1 MRSGTLAEFN
11 GHSSLGGSSMQAQDR
26 STVTDASR
34 PTRTGAEQLDRLA
47 ATLRAAQQSNC
58 IKASGKICSIE
69 ASQVFASGLST
80 IAQLGDH
87 VEIGSGNTMTLGEIV
102 SIQPERVTIKL
113 FGDELRC
120 KIGARVTICG
130 QHLIYPDQSWKGRI
144 IDAFADPIDKLGALQ
159 SGSRALPVKATSPP
173 PLTRNR
179 VGAMVTTGILAI
191 DLFTPVCAGQRMG
204 LFAGSGVGK
213 STLMSMFSKADGFDT
228 IVVALVGERGREVR
242 EFIEDAL
249 GDNLHR
255 TVVVVAT
262 SDESALRRRL
272 APRTA
277 MTIAEYFSSANQSV
291 LLIVDSITR
300 YAHACRDVALSAGE
314 LPVSR
319 GYPPS
324 TFAEIAQLLERAGP
338 GTGDEGS
345 ITGVFS
351 VLVDGDNTEE
361 PVSDTLR
368 GILDGHVV
376 LDRKVAQEGRF
387 PAIDLLTSI
396 SRLADALWSSEERK
410 LIVKLRS
417 MVERYEDSRDIR
429 SIGGYKRGTDPEL
442 DECVELVPKLYNGLI
457 QHPHSPR
464 IQDAFAHLSALLVD
478 GHQLQSEP
486 EPL

>member
-1 MRSGTLAEFN
+1 MA
-11 GHSSLGGSSMQAQDR
+11 D
-26 STVTDASR
+26 TD
-34 PTRTGAEQLDRLA
+34 TENLTGAERLDRLA
-47 ATLRAAQQSNC
+47 TIFQSARQGGC
-58 IKASGKICSIE
+58 IRTSGKICSIE
-69 ASQVFASGLST
+69 ASQVFATGLSS

-87 VEIGSGNTMTLGEIV
+87 VEIDCRNRVSFGEIV

-113 FGDELRC
+113 FCDELRC
-120 KIGARVTICG
+120 KIGARVTVCG
-130 QHLIYPDQSWKGRI
+130 QHLIHPDHSWKGRI
-144 IDAFADPIDKLGALQ
+144 VDAFANPIDDLGTLKK
-159 SGSRALPVKATSPP
+159 GGHGLPVKSASPP
-173 PLTRNR
+173 ALSRNR
-179 VGAMVTTGILAI
+179 VGEMVTTGILAI

-213 STLMSMFSKADGFDT
+213 STLMSMLSQTEGFDT

-249 GDNLHR
+249 GDNLQR

-277 MTIAEYFSSANQSV
+277 MAIAEYFSSAQQNV

-338 GTGDEGS
+338 GTGEDGS
-345 ITGVFS
+345 ITGIFS

-376 LDRKVAQEGRF
+376 LDRKVAQEGRY

-396 SRLADALWSSEERK
+396 SRLADTLWSAEERK

-417 MVERYEDSRDIR
+417 MIERYEDSRDIR
-429 SIGGYKRGTDPEL
+429 SIGGYKPGTDPEL
-442 DECVELVPKLYNGLI
+442 DECVALVPKLYNGLI
-457 QHPHSPR
+457 QHPQSAK
-464 IQDAFAHLSALLVD
+464 IQDAFAHLSNLLI
-478 GHQLQSEP
+478 E
-486 EPL
+486 E

>member
-1 MRSGTLAEFN
+1 MATL
-11 GHSSLGGSSMQAQDR
+11 SSSPL
-26 STVTDASR
+26 
-34 PTRTGAEQLDRLA
+34 TGAEKLNRLA
-47 ATLRAAQQSNC
+47 ATLRAAQQNSC
-58 IKASGKICSIE
+58 IKASGRICSIE
-69 ASQVFASGLST
+69 ASQVFATGLST

-87 VEIGSGNTMTLGEIV
+87 VEIGCRNGVTLGEIV

-113 FGDELRC
+113 FSDELRC
-120 KIGARVTICG
+120 KIGARVTVCG
-130 QHLIYPDQSWKGRI
+130 QHLIHPDHSWKGRI
-144 IDAFADPIDKLGALQ
+144 IDAFANPIDDLAALQ
-159 SGSRALPVKATSPP
+159 NGSHAVPVKSASPP
-173 PLTRNR
+173 PLMRNR
-179 VGAMVTTGILAI
+179 VGEMVTTGILAV

-204 LFAGSGVGK
+204 LFSGSGVGK
-213 STLMSMFSKADGFDT
+213 STLLSMFSKTQGFDT

-249 GDNLHR
+249 GDNLQR

-262 SDESALRRRL
+262 SDESALTRRL

-277 MTIAEYFSSANQSV
+277 MAVAEYFSAAKQSV

-345 ITGVFS
+345 ITGIFS

-376 LDRKVAQEGRF
+376 LDRKVAQEGRY

-396 SRLADALWSSEERK
+396 SRLADTLWSPEERK
-410 LIVKLRS
+410 LIIKLRS
-417 MVERYEDSRDIR
+417 MIERYEDSRDIR
-429 SIGGYKRGTDPEL
+429 SIGGYKQGTDPEL
-442 DECVELVPKLYNGLI
+442 DECVALVPKLYSGLI
-457 QHPHSPR
+457 QHPHSPK
-464 IQDAFAHLSALLVD
+464 IQDAFAHLSELLVE
-478 GHQLQSEP
+478 GQKLEHPPQTSE
-486 EPL
+486 

>member
-1 MRSGTLAEFN
+1 MRSETLAESRE
-11 GHSSLGGSSMQAQDR
+11 HSALSDPSIQAQDQ
-26 STVTDASR
+26 STAACISR
-34 PTRTGAEQLDRLA
+34 TPHTGAERLDRLA

-58 IKASGKICSIE
+58 IKASGRICSIE
-69 ASQVFASGLST
+69 ASQVFATGLST

-87 VEIGSGNTMTLGEIV
+87 VEIGNDNAITLGEIV
-102 SIQPERVTIKL
+102 SIQPQRVTIKL

-120 KIGARVTICG
+120 KIGARVVVSG
-130 QHLIYPDQSWKGRI
+130 QHLIHPDQSWKGRI
-144 IDAFADPIDKLGALQ
+144 IDAFAKPIDKLGTLQ

-179 VGAMVTTGILAI
+179 VGKMVTTGILAI

-213 STLMSMFSKADGFDT
+213 STLMSMFSKTEGFDT

-249 GDNLHR
+249 GDNLQR

-262 SDESALRRRL
+262 SDESALKRRL

-277 MTIAEYFSSANQSV
+277 MTIAEYFSSAKQSV

-338 GTGDEGS
+338 GTGDQGS
-345 ITGVFS
+345 ITGIFS

-376 LDRKVAQEGRF
+376 LDRKVAQEGRY

-396 SRLADALWSSEERK
+396 SRLADTLWSAEERK
-410 LIVKLRS
+410 LIIKLRS
-417 MVERYEDSRDIR
+417 MIERYEDSRDIR
-429 SIGGYKRGTDPEL
+429 SIGGYKQGTDREL
-442 DECVELVPKLYNGLI
+442 DECVELVPKLYSGLI
-457 QHPHSPR
+457 QHPSSPR
-464 IQDAFAHLSALLVD
+464 IEDAFAHLSALLVD
-478 GHQLQSEP
+478 GQQLAQIP
-486 EPL
+486 QP

>member
-1 MRSGTLAEFN
+1 MRSEILAEFRE
-11 GHSSLGGSSMQAQDR
+11 HSSLSDPSIQTQDR
-26 STVTDASR
+26 PTVAGISR
-34 PTRTGAEQLDRLA
+34 TPCTGAEQLDRLA
-47 ATLRAAQQSNC
+47 AMLRAAQQSTC

-69 ASQVFASGLST
+69 ASQVFATGLST

-87 VEIGSGNTMTLGEIV
+87 VEIGSDTAITLGEIV
-102 SIQPERVTIKL
+102 SIQPQRVTIKL
-113 FGDELRC
+113 FDDELRC
-120 KIGARVTICG
+120 KIGARVVVRG
-130 QHLIYPDQSWKGRI
+130 QHLIHPDQSWKGRI
-144 IDAFADPIDKLGALQ
+144 IDAFAKPIDELGALHN
-159 SGSRALPVKATSPP
+159 GSRALPVKAGSPP
-173 PLTRNR
+173 PLRRNR
-179 VGAMVTTGILAI
+179 VGKMVTTGILAV

-213 STLMSMFSKADGFDT
+213 STLMSMFSKTDGFDT

-249 GDNLHR
+249 GDNLQR

-262 SDESALRRRL
+262 SDESALKRRL

-277 MTIAEYFSSANQSV
+277 MTIAEYFSSAKQNV

-345 ITGVFS
+345 ITGIFS

-376 LDRKVAQEGRF
+376 LDRKVAQEGRY

-396 SRLADALWSSEERK
+396 SRLADTLWSAEERK

-417 MVERYEDSRDIR
+417 MIERYEDSRDIR
-429 SIGGYKRGTDPEL
+429 SIGGYKPGTDREL
-442 DECVELVPKLYNGLI
+442 DECVELVPKLYAGLI
-457 QHPHSPR
+457 QHPGSPR
-464 IQDAFAHLSALLVD
+464 IDDAFAHLSALLVD
-478 GHQLQSEP
+478 GQQLEQIQTS
-486 EPL
+486 

>member
-1 MRSGTLAEFN
+1 MADT
-11 GHSSLGGSSMQAQDR
+11 
-26 STVTDASR
+26 SR
-34 PTRTGAEQLDRLA
+34 TNLTGAARLDRLA
-47 ATLRAAQQSNC
+47 ATLHAAQKSSC
-58 IKASGKICSIE
+58 IRASGKICSIE
-69 ASQVFASGLST
+69 ASQVFATGLST

-87 VEIGSGNTMTLGEIV
+87 VEIDCRNGVTLGEIV

-113 FGDELRC
+113 FCDELHCR
-120 KIGARVTICG
+120 IGARVTVCG
-130 QHLIYPDQSWKGRI
+130 QHLIHPDHSWKGRI
-144 IDAFADPIDKLGALQ
+144 IDAFARPIDDLGTLKDGAH
-159 SGSRALPVKATSPP
+159 GLPVKSASPP
-173 PLTRNR
+173 ALARNR
-179 VGAMVTTGILAI
+179 VGEMVPTGILAV

-213 STLMSMFSKADGFDT
+213 STLLSMLSQTDGFDT

-249 GDNLHR
+249 GDNLQR

-262 SDESALRRRL
+262 SNESALKRRL

-277 MTIAEYFSSANQSV
+277 MAIAEYFSGAQQNV

-338 GTGDEGS
+338 GTGDQGS
-345 ITGVFS
+345 ITGIFS

-376 LDRKVAQEGRF
+376 LDRKVAQEGRY

-396 SRLADALWSSEERK
+396 SRLADSVWSSEERK

-417 MVERYEDSRDIR
+417 MIERFEDSRDIR
-429 SIGGYKRGTDPEL
+429 SIGGYKHGTDPEL
-442 DECVELVPKLYNGLI
+442 DECVALVPKLYNGLI
-457 QHPHSPR
+457 QHPQSPK
-464 IQDAFAHLSALLVD
+464 IKDAFAHLSNLLVE
-478 GHQLQSEP
+478 Q
-486 EPL
+486 

>member
-1 MRSGTLAEFN
+1 MRSETLAESRE
-11 GHSSLGGSSMQAQDR
+11 HSALSDPSIQAQDR
-26 STVTDASR
+26 SAVAGISR
-34 PTRTGAEQLDRLA
+34 TPHTGVERLDRLA
-47 ATLRAAQQSNC
+47 ATLRAARHSNC
-58 IKASGKICSIE
+58 IKASGRICSIE
-69 ASQVFASGLST
+69 ASQVFATGLST

-87 VEIGSGNTMTLGEIV
+87 VEIGSDNAITLGEIV
-102 SIQPERVTIKL
+102 SIQPQRVTIKL

-120 KIGARVTICG
+120 KIGARVVVSG
-130 QHLIYPDQSWKGRI
+130 QHLIHPDQSWKGRI
-144 IDAFADPIDKLGALQ
+144 IDAFAKPIDDLGALQ
-159 SGSRALPVKATSPP
+159 NGSRAQPVKATSPP

-179 VGAMVTTGILAI
+179 VGKMVTTGILAI

-213 STLMSMFSKADGFDT
+213 STLMSMFSKTEGFDT

-249 GDNLHR
+249 GDNLQR

-277 MTIAEYFSSANQSV
+277 MTVAEYFSSAKQSV

-345 ITGVFS
+345 ITGIFS

-376 LDRKVAQEGRF
+376 LDRKVAQEGRY

-396 SRLADALWSSEERK
+396 SRLADTLWSAEERK
-410 LIVKLRS
+410 LIIKLRS
-417 MVERYEDSRDIR
+417 MIERYEDSRDIR
-429 SIGGYKRGTDPEL
+429 SIGGYKQGTDPEL
-442 DECVELVPKLYNGLI
+442 DECVELVPKLYSGLI
-457 QHPHSPR
+457 QHPGSPR
-464 IQDAFAHLSALLVD
+464 IEDAFAHLSALLVD
-478 GHQLQSEP
+478 GQQLEQIP
-486 EPL
+486 KP